1 MKDNKNIDRL
11 FQEKF
16 RDFEQ
21 TPPPKVW
28 DNISA
33 AMYGKPKKDR
43 RVFALW
49 FSGVAAGLA
58 ILFSINNPFVT
69 TNIKNQNSTD
79 TNDVT
84 IDINS
89 NPETELS
96 NTSTKKIS
104 TTPNFNPTQ
113 LEKSTEISKTT
124 TPQKINKIVKN
135 NNSKTSNTYIA
146 NKENSNNVIAKD
158 NSSNELKQAQKLL
171 AESDKLLPDET
182 KKTINSALVKNPS
195 QSEKSL
201 LADNTITNEQ
211 TTNQSLKSLGNT
223 NAHSDK
229 IASNSSSNKWIL
241 STLAAPILLNAFDNN
256 SSIDSQFNNN
266 EKQGQLSAAFGV
278 QLAYQLTDR
287 LILQSGLHIIDYGY
301 KTLDVFVSPDRYAS
315 VYSNISYDEGVNLI
329 DINPIP
335 SSDDD
340 PGSQETGIED
350 AKGNLTQVFGYYE
363 IPLEAKY
370 SIKKGNFG
378 INVLGGFS
386 TLILNKN
393 EIYVQTDDF
402 SNKIGEASNL
412 NNVNLTG
419 NLGVE
424 LDYKLYQN
432 IRFNVT
438 PMIKVHANTFEKDT
452 GGFNPYAIGVYS
464 GLNFRF

>member
-1 MKDNKNIDRL
+1 MRDNKNIDRL

-28 DNISA
+28 DNIST

-43 RVFALW
+43 RALALW

-58 ILFSINNPFVT
+58 ILFSINNPFIT
-69 TNIKNQNSTD
+69 TNTKNQNSTD

-84 IDINS
+84 IDINT
-89 NPETELS
+89 NPEIEIS
-96 NTSTKKIS
+96 NTTTKEI
-104 TTPNFNPTQ
+104 TPTPNFNPTQ
-113 LEKSTEISKTT
+113 SKKSTEISKTT

-135 NNSKTSNTYIA
+135 NNYNTSNTYIA
-146 NKENSNNVIAKD
+146 VKENSNDVIAKD
-158 NSSNELKQAQKLL
+158 NSSNELKQAQKLI
-171 AESDKLLPDET
+171 AETGKILPNET
-182 KKTINSALVKNPS
+182 NKPINSDVVKNPFE
-195 QSEKSL
+195 SEKSL
-201 LADNTITNEQ
+201 LADNTNVNEQ
-211 TTNQSLKSLGNT
+211 TTNQSIEPLGNSI
-223 NAHSDK
+223 AQSDK
-229 IASNSSSNKWIL
+229 VASNSKSNKWII
-241 STLAAPILLNAFDNN
+241 STLAAPILLSAFDNN

-266 EKQGQLSAAFGV
+266 DKQGQVSASFGV

-287 LILQSGLHIIDYGY
+287 FVLQSGLHIIDYGY

-340 PGSQETGIED
+340 PGSQETGLED
-350 AKGNLTQVFGYYE
+350 AIGNLTQVFGYYE
-363 IPLEAKY
+363 IPIEAKY
-370 SIKKGNFG
+370 SLKRGDFG

-424 LDYKLYQN
+424 LDYELYEN

-438 PMIKVHANTFEKDT
+438 PMIKVHANTFKKDT
-452 GGFNPYAIGVYS
+452 GGFNPYAIGIYS